1 MPIPIASAMSH
12 SVFHSSS
19 GENERLRVELLHPPA
34 MYYALVHNRVP
45 VVHHLRVEN
54 RGDVA
59 IEQVEVMLELTGP
72 DGPLAEPWTR
82 AAVTVPADGVVSWD
96 DFREFAPDASALKS
110 ADEAFPVTYRVAVRI
125 GDGAD
130 LELSVPSRV
139 LAHNEWLSAPA
150 LYESISAF
158 VQPNTAAVQQ
168 VLRAAGALLQ
178 RETGSSSLQ
187 GYQAGPKRAVQIGA
201 AIYEAL
207 REHAITYVGMPA
219 SFEDT
224 GQKVR
229 TTAEV
234 LRDRVG
240 NCIDLSVTYA
250 ACLEAAGL
258 HPLIW
263 IVRGHAFAGFF
274 LNEERLPESVSLEPA
289 QMINVVESAKAVAVE
304 LTGIGPGADSVDFAE
319 AVRLGRAHLRGPRD
333 LHGMVDVHLAHRCDI
348 RPMPS
353 ADPVAP
359 EVAQEAPAA
368 AGQSRLALPDE
379 LIASGALNDEENL
392 EQQATTSDTPPR
404 IGAWRRALLDLSLR
418 NPLLKLPKRG
428 KGLDLH
434 VPAGSLKDLDD
445 LVHTGKP
452 LDIVAQDIL
461 GGVQELQGVRRAQE
475 LPDEIVANELVADCR
490 VYASV
495 TQARYVDRMRELQRA
510 ARTVEQ
516 ETGSNYLYL
525 TLGSMVHPTPS
536 GEAHAPLFVL
546 PVRIEGGTGR
556 RPYTLVVDGD
566 EIAAPNH
573 CLVQWLRQKHGVEI
587 PVLQNPILDEAGID
601 IGASLRAIRQG
612 LVDNNLNFRIDETA
626 SLRLLEFSTFQM
638 WRDLTQHWETFMR
651 NPVVRHLVENPG
663 RPMGAA
669 TPAVVDIDETELFL
683 PIAADGS
690 QLRAVALAEQGHSFV
705 LEGPPGTGKSQ
716 TITNLIAHAMAAG
729 KTVLFVAEKQAA
741 LDVVKRRLAA
751 LRLDTFCLDVHGRKQ
766 SQRSIHQQLK
776 AAKERQVPADPHE
789 WSALT
794 AKFRSKATALQQYP
808 EQLHDT
814 NGAGFSVW
822 SGYQAKLAHED
833 GPAAYVPPSY
843 FSLPEQQRR
852 AVEAAARDLPGA
864 TRSAR
869 LRPQHP
875 WAISGRRDVAGSDA
889 QAVLAAARELEDV
902 RQCFARLPETL
913 RHQIS
918 ALPNPLQLGQ
928 VIEAARLA
936 RAGRLP
942 DAGRTAAAAQPGW
955 DGVVQGAVRAIS
967 LFQQQHREAL
977 ATFRPEFFVHPAFDG
992 LQAQA
997 AEADRGL
1004 FGKKK
1009 RRVALVDALRGH
1021 LAPHAELDEAT
1032 VLAKLQ
1038 VAAQARQAAAEVAHN
1053 TRAVTGLLLPPS
1065 WLPTRPDA
1073 AAAVQS
1079 EHRALQVSREA
1090 RHRLPGVWEALSRLG
1105 AHVPAEELAR
1115 FIGAWQR
1122 WMQLLNTTDEEF
1134 SRWAT
1139 DSGWAA
1145 SWERDGHGWVS
1156 ELGGGLVAIQRWGVV
1171 LAHTDVLKDAG
1182 LSEFRA
1188 RILAGEVPS
1197 AEIEMAVLRGIAASA
1212 VAERLHTSELE
1223 YFDAETHQQQV
1234 ADYLELGDEIRDR
1247 LPQQIAARLVNA
1259 SQRDLAFRDR
1269 VGELLRRL
1277 AARNDRLSFRE
1288 AVVQYFDVISRLTP
1302 CLLMSP
1308 ASVAAFLEPGDIDFD
1323 IVVFDEASQ
1332 IRVAQAIGAMG
1343 RGKSVVVVGDSKQMP
1358 PTSVMQASNAEESAD
1373 PTVPEDLDSI
1383 LSECIESGLPRELL
1397 TWHYRSTDESLIAFS
1412 NRHYYDGK
1420 LASLPAPGG
1429 DESVGIVWRRV
1440 DGHFESGGSRTNVI
1454 EARAIVAEISRILAD
1469 PRTADRSIGVV
1480 TFNIQQRDLVLNLLE
1495 GSDDVR
1501 IQQALSRGGNEELFV
1516 KNLENVQG
1524 DERDVILFSLAF
1536 SPDPKTGRV
1545 RLQLG
1550 PLINTGGERRLNV
1563 AVTRARTQVIVFS
1576 SFDPEH
1582 IDLTATKAAG
1592 IHHLRAYLEVAAR
1605 GLHTSGDLTG
1615 RSGRANLDRIT
1626 EEIAA
1631 AIRARGHEVEAHY
1644 GLSHFTVDIAVRS
1657 PGQRSWQV
1665 AVLLDSPEWAARP
1678 ALADRDAAP
1687 RLLTDVMNWSEVV
1700 RVWLPQWMTDR
1711 DGVLDQIDQ
1720 AVAASSVPPEPAP
1733 VEDSPVLD
1741 MQWPTQT
1748 EEPVIEPTVEAVP
1761 IIEVEADRPVLRD
1774 AVTTPDATEP
1784 SPGTAVEE
1792 FVPFEP
1798 TSVGTRE
1805 QLDDL
1810 AHDKSVQ
1817 LLVQEC
1823 MDKVIA
1829 CEGPIEIDRLMRLV
1843 GKCFELQRLR
1853 ADRSHLMQR
1862 FLPDRYRV
1870 TGRFNTRFVW
1880 PDHCDSATWRGFRRN
1895 SKQNGRKFNEI
1906 APEEIVNAMRHA
1918 LDTGSAN
1925 DTKQLYRTARELL
1938 GYGKTTEAMEHVLGE
1953 ALAWGVTEGRLPKPP
1968 A

>member
-1 MPIPIASAMSH
+1 M
-12 SVFHSSS
+12 
-19 GENERLRVELLHPPA
+19 RVELLHPPA

-45 VVHHLRVEN
+45 VVHHLRLENLGDAAVESV
-54 RGDVA
+54 DVT
-59 IEQVEVMLELTGP
+59 LELAGP

-82 AAVTVPADGVVSWD
+82 SAVTVPADGVVSWD
-96 DFREFAPDASALKS
+96 DFREFAPDASVLKS
-110 ADEAFPVTYRVAVRI
+110 ADEAFPVTYRVAVLT

-130 LELSVPSRV
+130 LELSVPSRM

-168 VLRAAGALLQ
+168 VLRAAGALLL

-201 AIYEAL
+201 ALYEAL

-229 TTAEV
+229 TTSEV

-274 LNEERLPESVSLEPA
+274 LNEERLPESVSLEPS

-304 LTGIGPGADSVDFAE
+304 LTGIGPGADSVDFAG

-333 LHGMVDVHLAHRCDI
+333 LYGMVDVHLAHRSDI

-353 ADPVAP
+353 ADAVVP
-359 EVAQEAPAA
+359 EAVEEVPPSVT
-368 AGQSRLALPDE
+368 QSRLALPDE
-379 LIASGALNDEENL
+379 LIASGVLDEEENL
-392 EQQATTSDTPPR
+392 EQQATTSDAPPR

-434 VPAGSLKDLDD
+434 IPAGSLKDLDD

-452 LDIVAQDIL
+452 LNIVAQDVL
-461 GGVQELQGVRRAQE
+461 GGVHELQGVRRAQE
-475 LPDEIVANELVADCR
+475 LPDEIVANELVADRR

-525 TLGSMVHPTPS
+525 TLGSMVHPTPT

-556 RPYTLVVDGD
+556 RPYTVVVDGD
-566 EIAAPNH
+566 ELAAPNH

-587 PVLQNPILDEAGID
+587 PVLQNPILDGAGID

-638 WRDLTQHWETFMR
+638 WRDLTQHWESFMQ
-651 NPVVRHLVENPG
+651 NPLVRHLVENPG
-663 RPMGAA
+663 QPMGGTA
-669 TPAVVDIDETELFL
+669 PVDVDIDETELLL

-690 QLRAVALAEQGHSFV
+690 QMRAIALAEQGHSFV

-716 TITNLIAHAMAAG
+716 TIINLIAHAMTSG

-751 LRLDTFCLDVHGRKQ
+751 LGLDTFCLDVHGRKQ
-766 SQRSIHQQLK
+766 SQRSITQQLK
-776 AAKERQVPADPHE
+776 AAMERQVPADPHE

-794 AKFRSKATALQQYP
+794 AKFRSRVTELLEYP
-808 EQLHDT
+808 EQLHGT

-822 SGYQAKLAHED
+822 SGYQAKLAYGD
-833 GPAAYVPPSY
+833 GPAAPVPPGY
-843 FSLPEQQRR
+843 FSLPEEQRR
-852 AVEAAARDLPGA
+852 AVEAAARDLPSA
-864 TRSAR
+864 THSAR
-869 LRPQHP
+869 LRPHHP
-875 WAISGRRDVAGSDA
+875 WAISGLRSVDGLAS
-889 QAVLAAARELEDV
+889 QAFLAAAQELEGV
-902 RQCFARLPETL
+902 RQAFDRLPEML
-913 RHQIS
+913 RHRVS
-918 ALPNPLQLGQ
+918 ALPHPLQLGQ

-936 RAGRLP
+936 RSGRLP
-942 DAGRTAAAAQPGW
+942 DANRTAAATRPRW
-955 DGVVQGAVRAIS
+955 DDVVQTAVRAIA
-967 LFQQQHREAL
+967 LFQQQHQDAL
-977 ATFRPEFFVHPAFDG
+977 ATFRPEFFVHPAFDS
-992 LQAQA
+992 LQTQA
-997 AEADRGL
+997 AEAGRGL

-1009 RRVALVDALRGH
+1009 RRVALVSALREH
-1021 LAPHAELDEAT
+1021 LTQDGELDETT

-1038 VAAQARQAAAEVAHN
+1038 AAFQARQAAAEIAHN
-1053 TRAVTGLLLPPS
+1053 TRAVPGLLLPPS

-1073 AAAVQS
+1073 AAVVQA

-1090 RHRLPGVWEALSRLG
+1090 RHRLPEVWEALSGLG
-1105 AHVPAEELAR
+1105 AHAPTEELER
-1115 FIGAWQR
+1115 FVGAWQR
-1122 WMQLLNTTDEEF
+1122 WLQVVGTADEEF
-1134 SRWAT
+1134 SRWAA

-1145 SWERDGHGWVS
+1145 AWARDGQVWVTD
-1156 ELGGGLVAIQRWGVV
+1156 LGRGLVAIQRWGVV
-1171 LAHTDVLKDAG
+1171 LAHTDVLNNAG
-1182 LSEFRA
+1182 LTEFREK
-1188 RILAGEVPS
+1188 ILAGEAQS
-1197 AEIEMAVLRGIAASA
+1197 AEIEMAVLRGIARSA
-1212 VAERLHTSELE
+1212 VDERLRTSALE
-1223 YFDAETHQQQV
+1223 YFDSTTHNQHV
-1234 ADYLELGDEIRDR
+1234 GDYLEFGEKIRDR
-1247 LPQQIAARLVNA
+1247 VPEQIAAGLVHA
-1259 SQRDLAFRDR
+1259 AQRDSAFQDR
-1269 VGELLRRL
+1269 AGKLVRRL
-1277 AARNDRLSFRE
+1277 GARNDRLSFRE
-1288 AVVQYFDVISRLTP
+1288 AAVQYPDVISRLTP

-1308 ASVAAFLEPGDIDFD
+1308 ASVAAFLEPGGIDFD

-1358 PTSVMQASNAEESAD
+1358 PTSVMQASNTDQPEDS
-1373 PTVPEDLDSI
+1373 TVPEDLDSI
-1383 LSECIESGLPRELL
+1383 LSECVESGLPRELL

-1429 DESVGIVWRRV
+1429 DESAGIVWRRV
-1440 DGHFESGGSRTNVI
+1440 DGHFESGGSRTNVV

-1480 TFNIQQRDLVLNLLE
+1480 TFNIHQRDLVLNLLE
-1495 GSDDVR
+1495 SSDDR
-1501 IQQALSRGGNEELFV
+1501 NIQQALIRGDNEELFV

-1550 PLINTGGERRLNV
+1550 PLINAGGERRLNV
-1563 AVTRARTQVIVFS
+1563 AVTRARAQVIVFS

-1582 IDLTATKAAG
+1582 IDLTATKSVG
-1592 IHHLRAYLEVAAR
+1592 IHHLRAYLEFAAR
-1605 GLHTSGDLTG
+1605 GLHSSGDLTG
-1615 RSGRANLDRIT
+1615 PRPNIDRIT

-1631 AIRARGHEVEAHY
+1631 AIRARGHEVETHY
-1644 GLSHFTVDIAVRS
+1644 GLSNFTVDIAVRE
-1657 PGQRSWQV
+1657 PGHRSWQV
-1665 AVLLDSPEWAARP
+1665 AVVLDGPEWAARP
-1678 ALADRDAAP
+1678 TLADRDAAP
-1687 RLLTDVMNWSEVV
+1687 RLLTDLMNWPDMV

-1711 DGVLDQIDQ
+1711 DGVLDGIDR
-1720 AVAASSVPPEPAP
+1720 AVAAVSVQDEPTP
-1733 VEDSPVLD
+1733 VEESPVLD
-1741 MQWPTQT
+1741 GEWPTQAEKT
-1748 EEPVIEPTVEAVP
+1748 TTIEVVPT
-1761 IIEVEADRPVLRD
+1761 IEVEEDRPILRD
-1774 AVTTPDATEP
+1774 VVVIPETAETD
-1784 SPGTAVEE
+1784 PGTAVEE

-1798 TSVGTRE
+1798 VPVGTRE
-1805 QLDDL
+1805 QLDEL

-1817 LLVQEC
+1817 LLVREC

-1829 CEGPIEIDRLMRLV
+1829 CEGPIEIDRLMKLV
-1843 GKCFELQRLR
+1843 SKCFGLQRLS
-1853 ADRSHLMQR
+1853 ADRNQLLQR
-1862 FLPDRYRV
+1862 YLPRRYHV
-1870 TGRFNTRFVW
+1870 TGGFNTKFVW
-1880 PDHCDSATWRGFRRN
+1880 PDHRDPATWPGFRPN
-1895 SKQNGRKFNEI
+1895 SKQNGRQFDEI
-1906 APEEIVNAMRHA
+1906 SPEEIVNAMCHA
-1918 LDTGSAN
+1918 CDTGRAN
-1925 DTKQLYRTARELL
+1925 DTKQLFRTTRELL
-1938 GYGKTTEAMEHVLGE
+1938 GFGKTTKSMEHRFGR
-1953 ALAWGVTEGRLPKPP
+1953 AMTDGAAEGRLPQL
-1968 A
+1968 AD